1 MRLEVR
7 IPVLLT
13 AAVAIAGCAVLRSVT
28 LGSSDH
34 ARGEFF
40 PLHPG
45 TLWVYEVRD
54 AQGRIALERVL
65 VRGAYHLKAH
75 ETDATIVEES
85 GGMTGELDLDVS
97 WHPVAYYRRGP
108 FLYKFSGVNYVGG
121 ELHEQSLGE
130 GEEKVLPADPAE
142 NRRWE
147 SDFEIFRNE
156 GTGYGARMVSEIQPS
171 LESVR
176 VRAGTFRKCLRVD
189 SESVLATRSPHSEG
203 ATVVF
208 HYTDWYAAGV
218 GLVKSEVHTSER
230 EQPRPVTT
238 FELVSFRDGKGPD

>member
-1 MRLEVR
+1 MRLGVR
-7 IPVLLT
+7 IPVLLS
-13 AAVAIAGCAVLRSVT
+13 AAIGIAGCAVVRSLT
-28 LGSSDH
+28 PGGGEH

-54 AQGRIALERVL
+54 AEGRIALERVL
-65 VRGAYHLKAH
+65 VRGVYHLKTQ

-97 WHPVAYYRRGP
+97 WHPVVYYRRGS
-108 FLYKFSGVNYVGG
+108 FLYKFSGVNFVGG
-121 ELHEQSLGE
+121 ELHEQSIGE

-142 NRRWE
+142 HQRWE
-147 SDFEIFRNE
+147 SDFDIFRNE
-156 GTGYGARMVSEIQPS
+156 GTGYGARIVSVVQPG
-171 LESVR
+171 LELVR

-189 SESVLATRSPHSEG
+189 SESVLATRSAQLGGGE
-203 ATVVF
+203 VVF
-208 HYTDWYAAGV
+208 HYTDWYAPGV
-218 GLVKSEVHTSER
+218 GLVKSEVHTSE
-230 EQPRPVTT
+230 PRPVTT